1 MDWRCWGVSGEGRFS
16 IFLGVEGGWRFGLG
30 GLDGEFVEVGCVLA
44 SGGLEGELAYFDDVL
59 GSGDFAGECLDVVCV
74 FVSGI
79 LDCELVG
86 VALRTEDA
94 VARAYD
100 GGAMAGRSTR
110 SVRLVVFVFH
120 CMI

>member
-1 MDWRCWGVSGEGRFS
+1 VSGEGRFS
-16 IFLGVEGGWRFGLG
+16 FFLGVVGGWRFGWG
-30 GLDGEFVEVGCVLA
+30 GLDGEFVEVGGVLA
-44 SGGLEGELAYFDDVL
+44 SGGLYGELANFDGVL
-59 GSGDFAGECLDVVCV
+59 ESIDFADECLDVVCV
-74 FVSGI
+74 FASGV
-79 LDCELVG
+79 LDGELVG

-110 SVRLVVFVFH
+110 SVRLVMFVLH